1 MTDKDN
7 EKSQT
12 SALEAARENLAK
24 AKDTAESIRQ
34 IIRSVG
40 IEIEERIALQ
50 DQVDN
55 IAKETESMLN
65 RLDSIAKKNQHK
77 LLLAYK
83 AFLQRNMDEVTQRLK
98 ELEYG

>member
-1 MTDKDN
+1 MTDIDN

-12 SALEAARENLAK
+12 SAHEAAREKFSAK
-24 AKDTAESIRQ
+24 AKDAAESIRQ
-34 IIRSVG
+34 LIRSVG
-40 IEIEERIALQ
+40 IGIEERIALQ

-83 AFLQRNMDEVTQRLK
+83 AFLQRNMDEVNQRLK
-98 ELEYG
+98 ELE

>member
-34 IIRSVG
+34 S
-40 IEIEERIALQ
+40 
-50 DQVDN
+50 DQ
-55 IAKETESMLN
+55 
-65 RLDSIAKKNQHK
+65 
-77 LLLAYK
+77 
-83 AFLQRNMDEVTQRLK
+83 
-98 ELEYG
+98 

>member
-12 SALEAARENLAK
+12 SAREEARENFSAK
-24 AKDTAESIRQ
+24 VKDAAESIRELV
-34 IIRSVG
+34 RSVG
-40 IEIEERIALQ
+40 IGIEERIALQ

-65 RLDSIAKKNQHK
+65 RLDSIANKNQRK
-77 LLLAYK
+77 LLLAYR
-83 AFLQRNMDEVTQRLK
+83 AFLQRNMDEVNQRLK
-98 ELEYG
+98 ELE